1 MCLRPGADVPK
12 EQTAKHKCA
21 YTPPR
26 QAHMY
31 LTFPNEGQA
40 VRAGFR
46 SRRMC
51 RDARPA
57 PGAANAHNH
66 DHTWRMKA
74 RALAHPRTLPPV
86 LSAEDIAGPQ
96 LSTAP
101 PIEGPGSAQ
110 RILST
115 AAGRQV

>member
-26 QAHMY
+26 KAHMY

-74 RALAHPRTLPPV
+74 RALAHPRTLPRVFRPKTS
-86 LSAEDIAGPQ
+86 LDLNSP
-96 LSTAP
+96 LLP
-101 PIEGPGSAQ
+101 PSKALEVHNAS
-110 RILST
+110 
-115 AAGRQV
+115 